1 MGWVNRRRDLG
12 NLIFVD
18 VRDRTGITQVVFNK
32 ERDPAVHEKASL
44 LRNEYVIAVIG
55 KVKQRTADT
64 INKNIPTGE
73 VELIAEELRI
83 LNESKQPPFLPGDA
97 VLPNEEMRLK
107 YRYIDLRRDAM
118 QQNIE
123 LRHKVAIAIRS
134 YLSGQGFFE
143 IETPFM
149 TRSTPEGARDYLVPS
164 RVQPGSFYALPQSP
178 QLFKQI
184 LMISGFDRYFQIV
197 RCFRDEDLRADRQP
211 EFTQI
216 DLEMS
221 YPQPERVWEV
231 VEGFLTAA
239 FKAAGQEI
247 KPPFPRMS
255 YDQAIRLYGS
265 DKPDMRLPAM
275 TDVRAAFTADNL
287 ATLAVSASLP
297 VVAIRI
303 PKVGELSR
311 KDRDEIKPLFI
322 AKGGAKLF
330 EDFKRLEKNFP
341 EAASKIRQAT
351 GAETDD
357 LLVVVAGDGKL
368 AEHKSEGGVK
378 PEVKQHDHAVYT
390 AAGLLRLALA
400 QKYGERHGAFKKSGD
415 PEKDFR
421 FLWVTDF
428 PMFEWDEEGKR
439 WAAAHHPFTSPHEH
453 DMDKLESDPASVR
466 ALAYDVVLNGTEL
479 GSGSIRIHRQ
489 DIQSKIFHALG
500 MTEDEAR
507 ARFGFFLEA
516 LEYGTPPHGGI
527 ALGLDRIV
535 MILAGADSLRE
546 VIPFPKTARAVD
558 LMVDAPT
565 PVGRSQLK
573 DLHIHVEDL
582 GIFMRDAWLSKLPPE
597 IKLTKKHRR
606 VYQMSNGSHVGIPF
620 AREIDQSWA
629 LSLPESQYNVI
640 VLLCQTEAGA
650 VMDFVLPSS
659 VFSPLWDD
667 FNRDDEGRIELDVK
681 RDGAT
686 IVLGPA
692 DGANIRIDGYL
703 SKYGPL
709 I

>member
-1 MGWVNRRRDLG
+1 VG
-12 NLIFVD
+12 
-18 VRDRTGITQVVFNK
+18 
-32 ERDPAVHEKASL
+32 KAH
-44 LRNEYVIAVIG
+44 
-55 KVKQRTADT
+55 QRTADT
-64 INKNIPTGE
+64 VNKNIATGE

-83 LNESKQPPFLPGDA
+83 LNESKQPPFFPGDT

-107 YRYIDLRRDAM
+107 YRYIDLRRDAL

-123 LRHKVAIAIRS
+123 LRHKVALAIRD
-134 YLSGQGFFE
+134 YLSSQGFFE

-184 LMISGFDRYFQIV
+184 LMISGFDKYFQIV

-239 FKAAGQEI
+239 FKAGGPAI
-247 KPPFPRMS
+247 KTPFPRMS
-255 YDQAIRLYGS
+255 YDEAIHRYGS

-275 TDVRAAFTADNL
+275 TDVGEAFTPEDLEKFVTAFK
-287 ATLAVSASLP
+287 ASREVGPQL
-297 VVAIRI
+297 IRI
-303 PKVGELSR
+303 PKAGEISGTERRTIGTYGAFAHAQGTTSVGLMTDPNRFAKDYPNSRDRILSAGGVEPGDLWLLAVR
-311 KDRDEIKPLFI
+311 KD
-322 AKGGAKLF
+322 G
-330 EDFKRLEKNFP
+330 
-341 EAASKIRQAT
+341 SRQSVHQFFQT
-351 GAETDD
+351 CGM
-357 LLVVVAGDGKL
+357 
-368 AEHKSEGGVK
+368 
-378 PEVKQHDHAVYT
+378 
-390 AAGLLRLALA
+390 LRLDLA
-400 QKYGERHGAFKKSGD
+400 QKYAAKHGAFAKTGD

-428 PMFEWDEEGKR
+428 PMFEWDAEGKS
-439 WAAAHHPFTSPHEH
+439 WNAAHHPFTSLH
-453 DMDKLESDPASVR
+453 DEDMAKLETSYDSIHEPSSALGEIR

-489 DIQSKIFHALG
+489 DIQRKIFRALG
-500 MTEDEAR
+500 MTEEEAK

-535 MILAGADSLRE
+535 MILAGAESLRE

-565 PVGRSQLK
+565 PVSEAQLM
-573 DLHIHVEDL
+573 EL
-582 GIFMRDAWLSKLPPE
+582 GIQV
-597 IKLTKKHRR
+597 KK
-606 VYQMSNGSHVGIPF
+606 
-620 AREIDQSWA
+620 
-629 LSLPESQYNVI
+629 
-640 VLLCQTEAGA
+640 
-650 VMDFVLPSS
+650 
-659 VFSPLWDD
+659 
-667 FNRDDEGRIELDVK
+667 
-681 RDGAT
+681 
-686 IVLGPA
+686 
-692 DGANIRIDGYL
+692 
-703 SKYGPL
+703 
-709 I
+709 